1 MITRLRVFAD
11 LNDLDAAVFG
21 EAEQIC
27 RALDRLP
34 VVVKDAVDAGVAA
47 LIDYNF
53 ESGLLLPGKHYRDRS
68 L

>member
-1 MITRLRVFAD
+1 VFAD
-11 LNDLDAAVFG
+11 LNDLDAAVFR

-47 LIDYNF
+47 LVIDYNF
-53 ESGLLLPGKHYRDRS
+53 ESGLLLPGKHRYDGV